1 MRDVIGAATAAQNNF
16 RASLD
21 RTVTYMHSYAIP
33 RRVQAR
39 VRAWYEYTWDAQR
52 MLGERGKF
60 LHPPPCPVTGVQG
73 AAGKPPA
80 WSRRLGNSSVTS
92 KCH

>member
-52 MLGERGKF
+52 MLGERA
-60 LHPPPCPVTGVQG
+60 LLED
-73 AAGKPPA
+73 AG
-80 WSRRLGNSSVTS
+80 
-92 KCH
+92 

>member
-21 RTVTYMHSYAIP
+21 RTVTYMNSYSIP
-33 RRVQAR
+33 RPVQAR

-52 MLGERGKF
+52 MLGKRALWED
-60 LHPPPCPVTGVQG
+60 
-73 AAGKPPA
+73 AG
-80 WSRRLGNSSVTS
+80 
-92 KCH
+92 